1 VRESLHW
8 LSFSGRAAGFGLAI
22 QSVAVA
28 FCLATMA
35 AAQAPFSPATPA
47 APVAGTP
54 GPTLPVPD
62 QANVRHDAPLDP
74 NLPTIFVVGDSTARN
89 GRDLGWGSHLGDYFD
104 LTKVNVANRAIAGR
118 SSRSYMDEG
127 HWDST
132 LAEIKAGDFVLLQWG
147 QNDGGDLGGA
157 GSRNARGDLKGDGDA
172 TQDVMQTTGPKSG
185 QVETIHT
192 YGWYNRKYV
201 ADILAKGATPM
212 FLSMTIHN
220 AWKPDAAGVQHV
232 SLDMRFGP
240 VMWKIA
246 QEDHLAFIDMAPV
259 ETTRMESVGKDK
271 ASLWFPI
278 DFVHTSSEGADL
290 NAQSVVIA
298 LEIAKSSLLKY
309 LKAPLPIP
317 PDAVTATK
325 TSEASL
331 AANVDAASIT
341 PPPRPAPAPVPA
353 VAK

>member
-1 VRESLHW
+1 MAMSSSVLRLATA
-8 LSFSGRAAGFGLAI
+8 LLFGSAV
-22 QSVAVA
+22 SAVA
-28 FCLATMA
+28 QTPA
-35 AAQAPFSPATPA
+35 PATPS
-47 APVAGTP
+47 G
-54 GPTLPVPD
+54 VP
-62 QANVRHDAPLDP
+62 DAPLQVRVSP
-74 NLPTIFVVGDSTARN
+74 RAPLNPALPTIFVVGDSTASN
-89 GRDLGWGSHLGDYFD
+89 GPNLGWGSHLGNYFD

-132 LAEIKAGDFVLLQWG
+132 LAEIKAGDYVLLQWG
-147 QNDGGDLGGA
+147 QNDGSDLGGA

-185 QVETIHT
+185 QVETLHT

-220 AWKPDAAGVQHV
+220 SWKADASGTPHV
-232 SLDMRFGP
+232 ALDMRFGP

-246 QEDHLAFIDMAPV
+246 QDNHLAFIDMAPV
-259 ETTRMESVGKDK
+259 EATRMESVGKDR

-278 DFVHTSSEGADL
+278 DYVHTSPEGADL

-298 LEIAKSSLLKY
+298 LEIAKSPLLKY
-309 LKAPLPIP
+309 LNAPLPIP
-317 PDAVTATK
+317 PDAITATR
-325 TSEASL
+325 ASL
-331 AANVDAASIT
+331 SALEANVAQASIT
-341 PPPRPAPAPVPA
+341 PPPRLAPADTPAATTAPAPRPL
-353 VAK
+353 

>member
-1 VRESLHW
+1 MSNYRPYL
-8 LSFSGRAAGFGLAI
+8 
-22 QSVAVA
+22 AVA
-28 FCLATMA
+28 LLLASTTALM
-35 AAQAPFSPATPA
+35 AQAPAAATP
-47 APVAGTP
+47 V
-54 GPTLPVPD
+54 VPD
-62 QANVRHDAPLDP
+62 APPQVSVPPKMPLNP
-74 NLPTIFVVGDSTARN
+74 ALPTIFVVGDSTASN
-89 GRDLGWGSHLGDYFD
+89 GPNLGWGSHLGNYFD

-147 QNDGGDLGGA
+147 QNDGSDLGGP
-157 GSRNARGDLKGDGDA
+157 GSRNARGDLRGDGDA
-172 TQDVMQTTGPKSG
+172 TQDVTQAVGPKMG
-185 QVETIHT
+185 QLETIHT

-220 AWKPDAAGVQHV
+220 SWKPDAAGTLHV
-232 SLDMRFGP
+232 ALDMRFGP

-246 QEDHLAFIDMAPV
+246 EENHLAFIDMAPV
-259 ETTRMESVGKDK
+259 EATRMESVGKDK

-278 DFVHTSSEGADL
+278 DYVHTSPEGAEL

-298 LEIAKSSLLKY
+298 LEIAKSPLLKY

-317 PDAVTATK
+317 PDVETATK
-325 TSEASL
+325 TSETAL
-331 AANVDAASIT
+331 AANVATASVT
-341 PPPRPAPAPVPA
+341 PPPRPAPTVAPSTDVASPATAVP
-353 VAK
+353 K

>member
-1 VRESLHW
+1 MTMSRSLPRVVPA
-8 LSFSGRAAGFGLAI
+8 LLLASCAALMLRA
-22 QSVAVA
+22 QD
-28 FCLATMA
+28 
-35 AAQAPFSPATPA
+35 A
-47 APVAGTP
+47 APVPNAP
-54 GPTLPVPD
+54 PQVNVP
-62 QANVRHDAPLDP
+62 QRAPLNP
-74 NLPTIFVVGDSTARN
+74 NLPTIFVVGDSTASN

-172 TQDVMQTTGPKSG
+172 TQDVMQTVGPLAGK
-185 QVETIHT
+185 VETIHT

-201 ADILAKGATPM
+201 ADIVAKGATPM

-220 AWKPDAAGVQHV
+220 SWKPDAAGTLHV

-246 QEDHLAFIDMAPV
+246 QEDHLGFIDMAPV
-259 ETTRMESVGKDK
+259 EATRMESVGKDK
-271 ASLWFPI
+271 AALWFPI
-278 DFVHTSSEGADL
+278 DYVHTSSEGADL

-298 LEIAKSSLLKY
+298 LEIAKSPLMKY
-309 LKAPLPIP
+309 LKEPLPIP
-317 PDAVTATK
+317 PDAIAATK
-325 TSEASL
+325 TSESTL
-331 AANVDAASIT
+331 AANVDAASVT
-341 PPPRPAPAPVPA
+341 PAPRPAPTAPANSSQAAPNN
-353 VAK
+353 

>member
-1 VRESLHW
+1 MMVLGSLP
-8 LSFSGRAAGFGLAI
+8 R
-22 QSVAVA
+22 V
-28 FCLATMA
+28 
-35 AAQAPFSPATPA
+35 TPA
-47 APVAGTP
+47 LLLACGAALMAQTQNPE
-54 GPTLPVPD
+54 PVPNAPP
-62 QANVRHDAPLDP
+62 QVNVPQRAPLNP
-74 NLPTIFVVGDSTARN
+74 SLPTIFIVGDSTASN
-89 GRDLGWGSHLGDYFD
+89 GKDLGWGSHLGDYFD

-132 LAEIKAGDFVLLQWG
+132 LAEIKPGDTVLLQWG
-147 QNDGGDLGGA
+147 QNDGSDLGGA
-157 GSRNARGDLKGDGDA
+157 GSKNARGDLRGDGDA
-172 TQDVMQTTGPKSG
+172 TQEVMQAVGPKAG

-201 ADILAKGATPM
+201 ADTLAKGATPM

-220 AWKPDAAGVQHV
+220 SWKPDASGAPHV

-259 ETTRMESVGKDK
+259 EATRMEAVGKDK

-278 DFVHTSSEGADL
+278 DYVHTSSEGADL

-298 LEIAKSSLLKY
+298 LEIAKSPLVKY
-309 LKAPLPIP
+309 LKARLPIP
-317 PDAVTATK
+317 PDAVTATQA
-325 TSEASL
+325 SEAAL
-331 AANVDAASIT
+331 AANVDAASVT
-341 PPPRPAPAPVPA
+341 PPAKATPPAEAAPSAPE
-353 VAK
+353 K